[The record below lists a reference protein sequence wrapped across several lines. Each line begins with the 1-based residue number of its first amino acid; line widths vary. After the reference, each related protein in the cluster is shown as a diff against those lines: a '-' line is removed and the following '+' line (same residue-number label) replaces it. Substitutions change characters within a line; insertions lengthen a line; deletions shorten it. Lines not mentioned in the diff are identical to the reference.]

1 MREPAPLRA
10 LPLRDGG
17 IQKTDCTSSL
27 FFAGPGLSR
36 DRPAKAAKA
45 GGLTLRE
52 GYPCFLGLIRLAPV
66 PHGVQNGFQAV
77 PQVGQRVFHAG
88 WDLRIDRTGQQA
100 APLHLPE
107 LGRQHFL
114 ADRADGLLQFSKTL
128 CPRHQIP
135 ENEHLPLVTDQ
146 RQRGFYRT
154 GRKFFCRGCHLQ
166 VPPVYRSLQIL

>member
-1 MREPAPLRA
+1 MRA

-52 GYPCFLGLIRLAPV
+52 GYPCFWALYASPQFLMASRMGFRLYPRSV
-66 PHGVQNGFQAV
+66 SVYSTRGG
-77 PQVGQRVFHAG
+77 
-88 WDLRIDRTGQQA
+88 DLRIDRTGQQA

-107 LGRQHFL
+107 LGRQHFS
-114 ADRADGLLQFSKTL
+114 G
-128 CPRHQIP
+128 
-135 ENEHLPLVTDQ
+135 
-146 RQRGFYRT
+146 
-154 GRKFFCRGCHLQ
+154 
-166 VPPVYRSLQIL
+166 